1 VYFLAPKWG
10 KFCKTQG
17 KFNDSYFYN
26 FKETHIGKI
35 KYKYESLYILSTYM
49 SDTGKF
55 EKVLLDERVKI

>member
-1 VYFLAPKWG
+1 MHFLVPKWG
-10 KFCKTQG
+10 KLYKTQG

-35 KYKYESLYILSTYM
+35 KYKCGSLYILSTDM